1 MSTPYISDF
10 SPHLF
15 WDVNPDSLDMEKHKK
30 YIIGRTLDYGLIDDW
45 RLIRT
50 HYGIETIA
58 QVATEIKDLSP
69 KSRALV
75 SNLSGVPKEK
85 FRCYITRQSNPLHWN
100 F

>member
-1 MSTPYISDF
+1 MSNIPISDF

-15 WDVNPDSLDMEKHKK
+15 WDVNPESLDMEKHKK
-30 YIIGRTLDYGLIDDW
+30 YIIGRTLDYGLIKDW
-45 RLIRT
+45 RLIKA

-58 QVATEIKDLSP
+58 QVAMKIKDLSP
-69 KSRALV
+69 KSRALI

-85 FRCYITRQSNPLHWN
+85 FKCFITRQSAPQHWN